1 MAKSK
6 QGIFDSNKR
15 KIIGTLDIDDDINIV
30 INNNRFKLEDLLFGY
45 NEREITITVGDTFD
59 SCSE

>member
-15 KIIGTLDIDDDINIV
+15 KIIGTLDIDGDINII

>member
-59 SCSE
+59 SCYE